1 MEPKH
6 ILIKHRFRQRPL
18 GRMDD
23 EDIEF
28 FHRKLIRGGLS
39 GNEWYR
45 WFRTDP
51 NLYAKLIENG

>member
-28 FHRKLIRGGLS
+28 FHRKLIRGGLR
-39 GNEWYR
+39 Y
-45 WFRTDP
+45 DP

>member
-28 FHRKLIRGGLS
+28 LHRKLVRGLTS
-39 GNEWYR
+39 RLMYS
-45 WFRTDP
+45 
-51 NLYAKLIENG
+51 IENGYR